1 MIQECVPCLV
11 SLEENH
17 SLTSVPTEAEIK
29 TAIFDMNEDGAPGPD
44 GFGGHFYQHF
54 WDIVAFDVTYVL
66 AHIFTKLKYVL
77 KA

>member
-29 TAIFDMNEDGAPGPD
+29 TAIFDMNGDGAPGPD
-44 GFGGHFYQHF
+44 GCGGALLSTLLGYSGF
-54 WDIVAFDVTYVL
+54 
-66 AHIFTKLKYVL
+66 
-77 KA
+77 